1 MVFNSINYFLF
12 LFVVF
17 ILNYLLPNR
26 FRWILLLISSIF
38 FYMISDVA
46 TFIIPVIITV
56 NTFIFGKLIM
66 QTLNASRRKIFFY
79 SGLFIN
85 LVLLIFFKYVNFIIS
100 TAVSGLNFFGD
111 FILSKQVV
119 NNSSTVLQIAV
130 PLGIS
135 FITFQA
141 IGYLIEIY
149 RGARSYEK
157 NFGLF
162 STYILFFPKLLSGPI
177 ERAHNFLPQMR
188 EKHVLNYEQL
198 IGGLRRILM
207 GLFLKLVVA
216 DRLALYTDTVF
227 KYPEM
232 HSGIVLLVGSVFF
245 TIQLFADF
253 AGYTD
258 IAIGSAQILGY
269 KFTENFNAPFKAKS
283 LTEFWGRWHI
293 SLSNWLRD
301 YLFLPLSYSVA
312 RRYMKKSFKLF
323 KVEYVSYITG
333 VLITMTV
340 CGIWHGASWNFV
352 IFGFL
357 QGFVMTIELLTRKAR
372 KKVRKHIPMWL
383 DTAGGIGIT
392 FICFN
397 LSTIFFRADTTS
409 DALLIIGKIF
419 TDTGPLFEGA
429 RMQFTYCILAVSL
442 LLSIEFI
449 KEISARITFLR
460 KYKNWFTVQVGYAMI
475 IILILLLGVFD
486 GGQFIYFQF

>member
-17 ILNYLLPNR
+17 VLNYLLPSR

-38 FYMISDVA
+38 FYMISDVT

-56 NTFIFGKLIM
+56 NTFIFGKLIL
-66 QTLNASRRKIFFY
+66 QAPNASRRKIFFY

-85 LVLLIFFKYVNFIIS
+85 LGLLIFFKYVNFIIS
-100 TAVSGLNFFGD
+100 TADSVLNFFGD

-119 NNSSTVLQIAV
+119 NNSSIILQVAA

-149 RGARSYEK
+149 RGSKSSEK

-188 EKHVLNYEQL
+188 EKHELNFEQI

-245 TIQLFADF
+245 TVQLFADF

-269 KFTENFNAPFKAKS
+269 KLTENFNAPFKAKS
-283 LTEFWGRWHI
+283 ITEFWGRWHI

-312 RRYMKKSFKLF
+312 RKYMKKSFKLF
-323 KVEYVSYITG
+323 KVEYVSYITA

-357 QGFVMTIELLTRKAR
+357 QGFVMTIELLTRKTR
-372 KKVRKHIPMWL
+372 KKVRKHIPKWL
-383 DTAGGIGIT
+383 DTVGGICIT
-392 FICFN
+392 FICFSF
-397 LSTIFFRADTTS
+397 STIFFRADTTS

-419 TDTGPLFEGA
+419 TDSGPLFEGA

>member
-1 MVFNSINYFLF
+1 MVFNSVNYFLF

-17 ILNYLLPNR
+17 VLNYLLPNR
-26 FRWILLLISSIF
+26 FRWILLLLSSIF
-38 FYMISDVA
+38 FYLIADTA

-56 NTFIFGKLIM
+56 NTFICGKMIQ
-66 QTLNASRRKIFFY
+66 QTPNTSRKKIFFY
-79 SGLFIN
+79 SGLFVN
-85 LVLLIFFKYVNFIIS
+85 LGLLIFFKYVNFIIA
-100 TAVSGLNFFGD
+100 TVLSGLNFFGD
-111 FILSKQVV
+111 FILSKQIVSH
-119 NNSSTVLQIAV
+119 SSIVLQIAV
-130 PLGIS
+130 PIGIS

-141 IGYLIEIY
+141 VGYLIEIY
-149 RGARSYEK
+149 RGAKSAEK

-188 EKHVLNYEQL
+188 EKHELNYEQV

-232 HSGIVLLVGSVFF
+232 HSGIVLLVGAVFF

-269 KFTENFNAPFKAKS
+269 KLIENFNAPFKAKS
-283 LTEFWGRWHI
+283 ITEFWGRWHI

-312 RRYMKKSFKLF
+312 RKYMKKSFRLF

-372 KKVRKHIPMWL
+372 KKVRKHIPMWF
-383 DTAGGIGIT
+383 DTIGGICFT
-392 FICFN
+392 FICFCI
-397 LSTIFFRADTTS
+397 STIFFRAETTS

-419 TDTGPLFEGA
+419 TDTGTLFEGA

-449 KEISARITFLR
+449 KEISARITFFR
-460 KYKNWFTVQVGYAMI
+460 KYKNWFTIQVGYAMI